1 MRKGVYKHP
10 LLSYYVYMMRN
21 EENNMTNFKMTANMR
36 RALAMATMHMDR
48 ADRPANYKGQPVT
61 VANSSY
67 GRNYEGHPRSFQT
80 YARHMDTLLDAGF
93 LIRHDMGSSM
103 AYVTQKG
110 YEYAR
115 EHFAD
120 LIAQFDREY
129 TEWKKQVVVLS

>member
-1 MRKGVYKHP
+1 
-10 LLSYYVYMMRN
+10 MMRN
-21 EENNMTNFKMTANMR
+21 EENNMTNFKMTANMTR
-36 RALAMATMHMDR
+36 VLAMATMHMDR
-48 ADRPANYKGQPVT
+48 ADRPTNYKGQPVT
-61 VANSSY
+61 VANSSN
-67 GRNYEGHPRSFQT
+67 GRNYEGYSRSYQT

-120 LIAQFDREY
+120 LIAQFDGEH
-129 TEWKKQVVVLS
+129 TEWKKSI